1 MSLDKLPRK
10 MTIIQF
16 ESHILT
22 SLNMTI
28 VIFPTDLT
36 KDFLLPQYFN

>member
-1 MSLDKLPRK
+1 MSLAKLRRR
-10 MTIIQF
+10 MTLIQF